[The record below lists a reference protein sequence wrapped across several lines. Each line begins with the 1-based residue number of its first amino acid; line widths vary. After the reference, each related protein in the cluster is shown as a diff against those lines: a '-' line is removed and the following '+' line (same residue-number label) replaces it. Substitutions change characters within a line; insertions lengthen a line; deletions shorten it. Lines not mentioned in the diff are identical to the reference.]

1 MNYVSETDKDK
12 KSNTIYLVLTKSFF
26 VFQEELQ
33 VMQ

>member
-12 KSNTIYLVLTKSFF
+12 KSNTIYFVLTKSVF
-26 VFQEELQ
+26 VFQEEME